1 MADAIRRIRSS
12 SNNKAEGF
20 ISFNNI
26 SKIIYRYVYLRR
38 IGSAYDALLCRDENS
53 DCDSLVIHGVSIGF
67 ESVSRS
73 ELGDEVVINGRSVIY
88 HEWDPCRSRRY
99 LMIIAG
105 GDANG

>member
-1 MADAIRRIRSS
+1 MASAAAKIF
-12 SNNKAEGF
+12 SNNDNARGF

-26 SKIIYRYVYLRR
+26 SRIIYRYVYLKR
-38 IGSAYDALLCRDENS
+38 IGSVYNALLCRGEN
-53 DCDSLVIHGVSIGF
+53 DCDSLVIP
-67 ESVSRS
+67 